1 GTGVSAAPF
10 TVNAPGLIQSAASG
24 NWTSPSTWVG
34 NIPPGTFDQVAILNT
49 HTVTLTA
56 NASCA
61 GLAVDSGSTLNI
73 GTNTLTDSASGSF
86 FGTVSGS
93 GILMFSTNSGSTID
107 ANASTLSFNSG
118 ISINTGATVTNNGA
132 VHVDN
137 ANGIT
142 GTGTFIQAAFAT
154 VTNGGPFLPTGTL
167 LAATS
172 PNLIDYNGAAQTVKA
187 VIYDSLTLS
196 GSGTTDITG
205 LSTING

>member
-61 GLAVDSGSTLNI
+61 GLAVNSGGTLNI
-73 GTNTLTDSASGSF
+73 GTNTLTNSASGSF

-93 GILMFSTNSGSTID
+93 GILMFSTNGSTVDGLSSIVPAVVFAGD
-107 ANASTLSFNSG
+107 RTIANTANLSFNSG
-118 ISINTGATVTNNGA
+118 ISINTSATVTNNGA

-142 GTGTFIQAAFAT
+142 GTGTFIQNANAI
-154 VTNGGPFLPTGTL
+154 VTNGGPFLP
-167 LAATS
+167 
-172 PNLIDYNGAAQTVKA
+172 
-187 VIYDSLTLS
+187 
-196 GSGTTDITG
+196 
-205 LSTING
+205 